1 MPGSVMRCRGRVGSG
16 SSLRRSWFMYWRN
29 VMGLGEVARPPHRVR
44 EWTLANELAGVTRQ
58 HLQHLPFGRC
68 QVQGLGG
75 AHGLF
80 PCHCWAASRCKAH
93 ARINAAF
100 ALTRSLVSVSTM
112 RASCS
117 VLNRWAAALA
127 ARMPS
132 GMMSSASMAAASSA
146 VSNRPRYYSPWWVS
160 WARQR
165 LRMGRRHGCLN
176 GYCTT
181 LGIVTVGESPGH
193 PMGKDK
199 TPTSR
204 SDQSKS
210 AVAIAANAT
219 VVRKSVRRP
228 RPTPVGGAGID
239 LSPEAFCCCV
249 FHGVKSREMTPGGE
263 NLLVAYLLSHLAKTR
278 FFPKLSAAAFSDHW
292 TSTPRVSVSKAT
304 ASVAITCPT
313 PAACALL
320 VVTGT
325 PNSRPGR
332 RIVGQRKGA
341 QRRSCWTVRAPHLPN
356 LSGAERTP
364 TLYIRPPRAW
374 SRPLRSVAST
384 LVAYACV

>member
-16 SSLRRSWFMYWRN
+16 SSLRRSWFMYWRK
-29 VMGLGEVARPPHRVR
+29 VMGLGEVARPPHRPQ
-44 EWTLANELAGVTRQ
+44 ELTLANELAGVTRQ
-58 HLQHLPFGRC
+58 HLQHLPFGRR
-68 QVQGLGG
+68 QVQVLGG

-80 PCHCWAASRCKAH
+80 PCHCWAANRCKAH

-100 ALTRSLVSVSTM
+100 AVTRSPVSVSTM

-127 ARMPS
+127 AQMPS

-263 NLLVAYLLSHLAKTR
+263 TCSWHTYSRTSRKRDFSRSCQLPH
-278 FFPKLSAAAFSDHW
+278 FP
-292 TSTPRVSVSKAT
+292 TIGRRRRGYR
-304 ASVAITCPT
+304 CPKR
-313 PAACALL
+313 PLRL

-384 LVAYACV
+384 LVAYAYV

>member
-1 MPGSVMRCRGRVGSG
+1 MPGSVMRCRGGVGSG
-16 SSLRRSWFMYWRN
+16 SRLRRSWFMYWRK
-29 VMGLGEVARPPHRVR
+29 VMGLGEVARPPHRLQ

-80 PCHCWAASRCKAH
+80 PCHCWAANRCKAH

-199 TPTSR
+199 TPTTR

-219 VVRKSVRRP
+219 VVRKSAPPSTANTRRRRWY
-228 RPTPVGGAGID
+228 RP
-239 LSPEAFCCCV
+239 
-249 FHGVKSREMTPGGE
+249 
-263 NLLVAYLLSHLAKTR
+263 
-278 FFPKLSAAAFSDHW
+278 
-292 TSTPRVSVSKAT
+292 
-304 ASVAITCPT
+304 
-313 PAACALL
+313 
-320 VVTGT
+320 
-325 PNSRPGR
+325 
-332 RIVGQRKGA
+332 
-341 QRRSCWTVRAPHLPN
+341 
-356 LSGAERTP
+356 
-364 TLYIRPPRAW
+364 
-374 SRPLRSVAST
+374 
-384 LVAYACV
+384 